1 QCGPREH
8 RREKALDR
16 TITAAFARPT
26 GHTKHRNPACH
37 RYHSPCNPT
46 ELSPGSR
53 RHMRLQALEKC
64 YNGHHGLLRRL
75 RVEVVV
81 DYNSTTALR
90 QKPCPVHA
98 FWRRYCQSDVI
109 FYNLRQ
115 RRMHNIPRSYYF
127 KQPLDTLPRLW
138 QRFYPNDR
146 AIHPILR
153 EYFFAGSWNEVY
165 DFIEFVKN
173 NCPYQFQGDAKR
185 EAKSLNDILTRELS
199 AYRLVGGRIVEITSE
214 AELDAVEQALDT
226 PFQPVNR
233 HM

>member
-53 RHMRLQALEKC
+53 RHMRLQAVEKC

-81 DYNSTTALR
+81 DYNSTTTLR
-90 QKPCPVHA
+90 QKPCYVRA
-98 FWRRYCQSDVI
+98 FWRRYCTQEQTYPSKSHR
-109 FYNLRQ
+109 LRQ
-115 RRMHNIPRSYYF
+115 FRISC
-127 KQPLDTLPRLW
+127 QRLTMNLCN
-138 QRFYPNDR
+138 RPVSKIGMEKRYMREISCIGLMISGIMAYCLSFNMIKPN
-146 AIHPILR
+146 L
-153 EYFFAGSWNEVY
+153 F
-165 DFIEFVKN
+165 
-173 NCPYQFQGDAKR
+173 
-185 EAKSLNDILTRELS
+185 
-199 AYRLVGGRIVEITSE
+199 
-214 AELDAVEQALDT
+214 
-226 PFQPVNR
+226 
-233 HM
+233 